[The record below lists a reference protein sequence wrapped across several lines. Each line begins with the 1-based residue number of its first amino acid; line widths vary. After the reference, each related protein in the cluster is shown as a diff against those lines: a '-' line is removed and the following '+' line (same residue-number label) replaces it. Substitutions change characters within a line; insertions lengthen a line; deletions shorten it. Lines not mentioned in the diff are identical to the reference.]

1 MQQSWKRKFFVI
13 SIGQIV
19 SLIGSSAVQFAL
31 IWWIASE
38 TGSAIMMGLSGLV
51 AFLPATILSPLAGI
65 VADRYHRKYICIF
78 SDLFI
83 GLSAAI
89 FSILLWIFEMPVWTA
104 LLILFF
110 RSIGNAFHQPAFQ
123 AMIPQFVPAED
134 LVKIGGWNQLIASGS
149 FLLGPAIGA
158 ALYAAFPLP
167 VILLTD
173 LFGAVIA
180 SVMLAVVHIA
190 APMQK
195 ASRESK
201 NTLKELK
208 EGIEVFRADKA
219 LTLLI
224 AIETLCMI
232 FYMPLSSFYP
242 LMTSD
247 YFQASAWHGSAIEV
261 LYAAGMMIAAFLFG
275 SVIKVKRHLF
285 LSYLGL
291 LGIGFTSTI
300 GGILPPE
307 MWAWFIFALVCGV
320 MGAFGNVH
328 SIPLVAYMQTTIPA
342 EKMGRA
348 FSLIALV
355 ASLSMPLGLL
365 IGSPIAERIGV
376 NVWFFISGIGT
387 TIITAIGLLLHHKIA
402 KPAEPVNDKM
412 NGA

>member
-1 MQQSWKRKFFVI
+1 MQQSWKRKFWII
-13 SIGQIV
+13 SIGQIA

-51 AFLPATILSPLAGI
+51 AFLPATLLSPAAGI

-78 SDLFI
+78 ADLFI
-83 GLSAAI
+83 GVSAAI
-89 FSILLWIFEMPVWTA
+89 FSVLLWLFEMPVWTA
-104 LLILFF
+104 LIILFF

-158 ALYAAFPLP
+158 ALYAAFSLP

-173 LFGAVIA
+173 LLGAIIA
-180 SVMLAVVHIA
+180 SVMLAAVQI
-190 APMQK
+190 APMRRLEHE
-195 ASRESK
+195 SRD
-201 NTLKELK
+201 TMQELK
-208 EGIEVFRADKA
+208 EGIAVFRADKA

-224 AIETLCMI
+224 VVETLCMV

-247 YFQASAWHGSAIEV
+247 YFNATAWHGSVVEI
-261 LYAAGMMIAAFLFG
+261 LYAAGMMVAAFLFS
-275 SVIKVKRHLF
+275 SVIKVKRHLL
-285 LSYLGL
+285 LSYVGMLGV
-291 LGIGFTSTI
+291 GVTSAV
-300 GGILPPE
+300 GGLLPPE
-307 MWAWFIFALVCGV
+307 MWGWFIFALACGV

-328 SIPLVAYMQTTIPA
+328 SIPLIAYMQATIPA

-348 FSLIALV
+348 FSLIALA
-355 ASLSMPLGLL
+355 ASLSMPVGLL
-365 IGSPIAERIGV
+365 VASPVAETVGV
-376 NVWFFISGIGT
+376 NVWFLLSGIGT
-387 TIITAIGLLLHHKIA
+387 VVVTTVGLFLHKR
-402 KPAEPVNDKM
+402 M
-412 NGA
+412 QRQ

>member
-1 MQQSWKRKFFVI
+1 MQQSWKRKFWII
-13 SIGQIV
+13 SIGQIA

-51 AFLPATILSPLAGI
+51 AFLPATLLSPLAGI

-78 SDLFI
+78 ADLFI
-83 GLSAAI
+83 GVSAAI
-89 FSILLWIFEMPVWTA
+89 FSVLLWLFEMPVWTA
-104 LLILFF
+104 LIILFL

-158 ALYAAFPLP
+158 ALYAAFSLP

-173 LFGAVIA
+173 LLGAIIA
-180 SVMLAVVHIA
+180 SVMLAAVQI
-190 APMQK
+190 APMQRVT
-195 ASRESK
+195 RESQ
-201 NTLKELK
+201 NTRKELK

-224 AIETLCMI
+224 VVETLCMI

-247 YFQASAWHGSAIEV
+247 YFNATAWHGSVVEI
-261 LYAAGMMIAAFLFG
+261 LYAAGMMVAAFLFS
-275 SVIKVKRHLF
+275 SVIKVKQHLLF
-285 LSYLGL
+285 SYIGMLGVGITSAIGGL
-291 LGIGFTSTI
+291 L
-300 GGILPPE
+300 PPD
-307 MWAWFIFALVCGV
+307 MWAWLIFALACGV

-328 SIPLVAYMQTTIPA
+328 SIPLIAYMQTTIPA
-342 EKMGRA
+342 EK
-348 FSLIALV
+348 
-355 ASLSMPLGLL
+355 
-365 IGSPIAERIGV
+365 
-376 NVWFFISGIGT
+376 
-387 TIITAIGLLLHHKIA
+387 
-402 KPAEPVNDKM
+402 
-412 NGA
+412 NGAGLFPHCAGRVAFHAGRTSDRLPGC

>member
-1 MQQSWKRKFFVI
+1 MCSSDLKFWII
-13 SIGQIV
+13 SIGQIA

-51 AFLPATILSPLAGI
+51 AFLPATLLSPLAGI

-78 SDLFI
+78 ADLFI
-83 GLSAAI
+83 GVSAAI
-89 FSILLWIFEMPVWTA
+89 FSVLLWLFEMPVWTA
-104 LLILFF
+104 LIILFF

-158 ALYAAFPLP
+158 ALYAAFSLP

-173 LFGAVIA
+173 LLGAIIA
-180 SVMLAVVHIA
+180 SVMLAAVQI
-190 APMQK
+190 APMQRVT
-195 ASRESK
+195 RESQ
-201 NTLKELK
+201 NTRKELK

-224 AIETLCMI
+224 VVETLCMI

-247 YFQASAWHGSAIEV
+247 YFNATAWHGSVVEI
-261 LYAAGMMIAAFLFG
+261 LYAAGMMVAAFLFS
-275 SVIKVKRHLF
+275 SVIKVKQHLLF
-285 LSYLGL
+285 SYIGMLGVGITSAIGGL
-291 LGIGFTSTI
+291 L
-300 GGILPPE
+300 PPD
-307 MWAWFIFALVCGV
+307 MWAWLIFALACGV

-328 SIPLVAYMQTTIPA
+328 SIPLIAYMQTTIPA

-348 FSLIALV
+348 FSLIALA
-355 ASLSMPLGLL
+355 ASLSMPVGLL
-365 IGSPIAERIGV
+365 IASPVAETVGV
-376 NVWFFISGIGT
+376 NVWFLLSGVGT
-387 TIITAIGLLLHHKIA
+387 VLITATGLFLHQR
-402 KPAEPVNDKM
+402 M
-412 NGA
+412 QRQ

>member
-1 MQQSWKRKFFVI
+1 MRQSWKRKFWII
-13 SIGQIV
+13 SVGQIA

-51 AFLPATILSPLAGI
+51 AFLPATLLSPLAGI

-78 SDLFI
+78 ADLFI
-83 GLSAAI
+83 GVSAAI
-89 FSILLWIFEMPVWTA
+89 FSVLLWLFKMPVWTA
-104 LLILFF
+104 LIILFF

-158 ALYAAFPLP
+158 ALYAAFSLP

-173 LFGAVIA
+173 LLGAIIA
-180 SVMLAVVHIA
+180 SVMLAAVQI
-190 APMQK
+190 APMQRV
-195 ASRESK
+195 ARENQ

-208 EGIEVFRADKA
+208 EGLEVFRADKA

-224 AIETLCMI
+224 AVETLCMI

-242 LMTSD
+242 LMTSG
-247 YFQASAWHGSAIEV
+247 YFNATAWHGSVVEI
-261 LYAAGMMIAAFLFG
+261 LYAAGMMVAAFLFS
-275 SVIKVKRHLF
+275 SVIKVKQHLLF
-285 LSYLGL
+285 SYVGMLGV
-291 LGIGFTSTI
+291 GITSAI
-300 GGILPPE
+300 GGLLPPE
-307 MWAWFIFALVCGV
+307 MWAWLIFALACGV

-328 SIPLVAYMQTTIPA
+328 SIPLIAYMQTTIPA

-348 FSLIALV
+348 FSLIALA
-355 ASLSMPLGLL
+355 ASLSMPAGLL
-365 IGSPIAERIGV
+365 IASPVAETVGV
-376 NVWFFISGIGT
+376 NVWFLLSGIGT
-387 TIITAIGLLLHHKIA
+387 VLVTATGLFLHQR
-402 KPAEPVNDKM
+402 M
-412 NGA
+412 QRQ

>member
-1 MQQSWKRKFFVI
+1 MQQSWKRKFWII
-13 SIGQIV
+13 SIGQIA

-51 AFLPATILSPLAGI
+51 AFLPATLLSPLAGI

-78 SDLFI
+78 ADLFI
-83 GLSAAI
+83 GVSAAI
-89 FSILLWIFEMPVWTA
+89 FSVLLWLFEMPVWTA
-104 LLILFF
+104 LIILFF

-158 ALYAAFPLP
+158 ALYAAFSLP

-173 LFGAVIA
+173 LLGAIIA
-180 SVMLAVVHIA
+180 SVMLAAVQI
-190 APMQK
+190 APMQRVT
-195 ASRESK
+195 RESR
-201 NTLKELK
+201 NTRKELK

-224 AIETLCMI
+224 VVETLCMI

-247 YFQASAWHGSAIEV
+247 YFNATAWHGSVVEI
-261 LYAAGMMIAAFLFG
+261 LYAAGMMVAAFLFS
-275 SVIKVKRHLF
+275 SVIKVKQHLLF
-285 LSYLGL
+285 SYIGMLGVGITSAIGGL
-291 LGIGFTSTI
+291 L
-300 GGILPPE
+300 PPD
-307 MWAWFIFALVCGV
+307 MWAWLIFALACGV

-328 SIPLVAYMQTTIPA
+328 SIPLIAYMQTTIPA

-348 FSLIALV
+348 FSLIALA
-355 ASLSMPLGLL
+355 ASLSMPVGLL
-365 IGSPIAERIGV
+365 IASPVAETVGV
-376 NVWFFISGIGT
+376 NVWFLLSGVGT
-387 TIITAIGLLLHHKIA
+387 VLITATGLFLHQR
-402 KPAEPVNDKM
+402 M
-412 NGA
+412 QRQ

>member
-1 MQQSWKRKFFVI
+1 MRQSWKRKFWII
-13 SIGQIV
+13 SVGQIA

-51 AFLPATILSPLAGI
+51 AFLPATLLSPLAGI

-78 SDLFI
+78 ADLFI
-83 GLSAAI
+83 GVSAAI
-89 FSILLWIFEMPVWTA
+89 FSVLLWLFKMPVWTA
-104 LLILFF
+104 LIILFF

-158 ALYAAFPLP
+158 ALYAAFSLP

-173 LFGAVIA
+173 LLGAIIA
-180 SVMLAVVHIA
+180 SVMLAAVQI
-190 APMQK
+190 APMQRV
-195 ASRESK
+195 ARENQ

-208 EGIEVFRADKA
+208 EGLEVFRADKA

-242 LMTSD
+242 LMTSG
-247 YFQASAWHGSAIEV
+247 YFNATAWHGSVVEI
-261 LYAAGMMIAAFLFG
+261 LYAAGMMVAAFLFS
-275 SVIKVKRHLF
+275 SVIKVKQHLLF
-285 LSYLGL
+285 SYVGMLGV
-291 LGIGFTSTI
+291 GITSAI
-300 GGILPPE
+300 GGLLPPE
-307 MWAWFIFALVCGV
+307 MWAWLIFALACGV

-328 SIPLVAYMQTTIPA
+328 SIPLIAYMQTTIPA

-348 FSLIALV
+348 FSLIALA
-355 ASLSMPLGLL
+355 ASLSMPVGLL
-365 IGSPIAERIGV
+365 IASPVAETVGV
-376 NVWFFISGIGT
+376 NVWFLLSGIGT
-387 TIITAIGLLLHHKIA
+387 VLVTATGLFLHQR
-402 KPAEPVNDKM
+402 M
-412 NGA
+412 QRQ

>member
-1 MQQSWKRKFFVI
+1 MQQSWKRKFWII
-13 SIGQIV
+13 SIGQIA

-51 AFLPATILSPLAGI
+51 AFLPATLLSPLAGI

-78 SDLFI
+78 ADLFI
-83 GLSAAI
+83 GVSAAI
-89 FSILLWIFEMPVWTA
+89 FSVMLWLFEMPVWTA
-104 LLILFF
+104 LIILFF

-158 ALYAAFPLP
+158 ALYAAFSLP

-173 LFGAVIA
+173 LLGAIIA
-180 SVMLAVVHIA
+180 SVMLAAVQI
-190 APMQK
+190 APMQRV
-195 ASRESK
+195 ARESQ
-201 NTLKELK
+201 NTLRELK

-224 AIETLCMI
+224 VVETLCMI

-247 YFQASAWHGSAIEV
+247 YFNATAWHGSVVEI
-261 LYAAGMMIAAFLFG
+261 LYAAGMMVAAFLFS
-275 SVIKVKRHLF
+275 SVIKVKQHLLF
-285 LSYLGL
+285 SYVGMLGVGITSAIGGL
-291 LGIGFTSTI
+291 L
-300 GGILPPE
+300 PPD
-307 MWAWFIFALVCGV
+307 MWAWLIFALACGV

-328 SIPLVAYMQTTIPA
+328 SIPLIAYMQTTIPA

-348 FSLIALV
+348 FSLIALA
-355 ASLSMPLGLL
+355 ASLSMPVGLL
-365 IGSPIAERIGV
+365 IASPVAETVGV
-376 NVWFFISGIGT
+376 NVWFLLSGIGT
-387 TIITAIGLLLHHKIA
+387 VLITATGLFLHQR
-402 KPAEPVNDKM
+402 M
-412 NGA
+412 QRQ

>member
-1 MQQSWKRKFFVI
+1 MQQSWKRKFWII
-13 SIGQIV
+13 SIGQIA

-51 AFLPATILSPLAGI
+51 AFLPATLLSPLAGI

-78 SDLFI
+78 ADLFI
-83 GLSAAI
+83 GVSAAI
-89 FSILLWIFEMPVWTA
+89 FSVLLWLFEMPVWTA
-104 LLILFF
+104 LIILFL

-158 ALYAAFPLP
+158 ALYAAFSLP

-173 LFGAVIA
+173 LLGAIIA
-180 SVMLAVVHIA
+180 SVMLAAVQI
-190 APMQK
+190 APMQRVT
-195 ASRESK
+195 RESQ
-201 NTLKELK
+201 NTRKELK

-224 AIETLCMI
+224 VVETLCMI

-247 YFQASAWHGSAIEV
+247 YFNATAWHGSVVEI
-261 LYAAGMMIAAFLFG
+261 LYAAGMMVAAFLFS
-275 SVIKVKRHLF
+275 SVIKVKQHLLF
-285 LSYLGL
+285 SYIGMLGVGITSAIGGL
-291 LGIGFTSTI
+291 L
-300 GGILPPE
+300 PPD
-307 MWAWFIFALVCGV
+307 MWAWLIFALACGV

-328 SIPLVAYMQTTIPA
+328 SIPLIAYMQTTIPA

-348 FSLIALV
+348 FSLIALA
-355 ASLSMPLGLL
+355 ASLSMPVGLL
-365 IGSPIAERIGV
+365 IASPVAETVGV
-376 NVWFFISGIGT
+376 NVWFLLSGVGT
-387 TIITAIGLLLHHKIA
+387 VLITATGLFLHQR
-402 KPAEPVNDKM
+402 M
-412 NGA
+412 QRQ

>member
-1 MQQSWKRKFFVI
+1 MQQSWKRKFWII
-13 SIGQIV
+13 SIGQIS

-51 AFLPATILSPLAGI
+51 AFLPATLLSPLAGI

-78 SDLFI
+78 ADLFI
-83 GLSAAI
+83 GVSAAI
-89 FSILLWIFEMPVWTA
+89 FSVLLWLFEMPVWTA
-104 LLILFF
+104 LIILFF

-158 ALYAAFPLP
+158 ALYAAFSLP

-173 LFGAVIA
+173 LLGAIIA
-180 SVMLAVVHIA
+180 SVMLAAVQI
-190 APMQK
+190 APMQRV
-195 ASRESK
+195 ARESQ
-201 NTLKELK
+201 NTRKELK

-224 AIETLCMI
+224 VVETLCMI

-247 YFQASAWHGSAIEV
+247 YFNATAWHGSVVEI
-261 LYAAGMMIAAFLFG
+261 LYAAGMMVAAFLFS
-275 SVIKVKRHLF
+275 SVIKVKQHLLF
-285 LSYLGL
+285 SYIGMLGVGITSAIGGL
-291 LGIGFTSTI
+291 L
-300 GGILPPE
+300 PPD
-307 MWAWFIFALVCGV
+307 MWAWLIFALACGV

-328 SIPLVAYMQTTIPA
+328 SIPLIAYMQTTIPA

-348 FSLIALV
+348 FSLIALA
-355 ASLSMPLGLL
+355 ASLSMPVGLL
-365 IGSPIAERIGV
+365 IASPVAETVGV
-376 NVWFFISGIGT
+376 NVWFLLSGVGT
-387 TIITAIGLLLHHKIA
+387 VLITATGLFLHQR
-402 KPAEPVNDKM
+402 M
-412 NGA
+412 QRQ

>member
-1 MQQSWKRKFFVI
+1 MQQSWKRKFWII
-13 SIGQIV
+13 SIGQIA

-51 AFLPATILSPLAGI
+51 AFLPATLLSPLAGI

-78 SDLFI
+78 ADLFI
-83 GLSAAI
+83 GVSAAI
-89 FSILLWIFEMPVWTA
+89 FSVLLWLFEMPVWTA
-104 LLILFF
+104 LIILFF

-158 ALYAAFPLP
+158 ALYAAFSLP

-173 LFGAVIA
+173 LLGAIIA
-180 SVMLAVVHIA
+180 SVMLAAVQI
-190 APMQK
+190 APMQRVT
-195 ASRESK
+195 RESQ
-201 NTLKELK
+201 NTRKELK
-208 EGIEVFRADKA
+208 EGIEVFRADRA

-224 AIETLCMI
+224 VVETLCMI

-247 YFQASAWHGSAIEV
+247 YFNATAWHGSVVEI
-261 LYAAGMMIAAFLFG
+261 LYAAGMMVAAFLFS
-275 SVIKVKRHLF
+275 SVIKVKQHLLF
-285 LSYLGL
+285 SYIGMLGVGITSAIGGL
-291 LGIGFTSTI
+291 L
-300 GGILPPE
+300 PPD
-307 MWAWFIFALVCGV
+307 MWAWLIFALACGV

-328 SIPLVAYMQTTIPA
+328 SIPLIAYMQTTIPA

-348 FSLIALV
+348 FSLIALA
-355 ASLSMPLGLL
+355 ASLSMPVGLL
-365 IGSPIAERIGV
+365 IASPVAETVGV
-376 NVWFFISGIGT
+376 NVWFLLSGVGT
-387 TIITAIGLLLHHKIA
+387 VLITATGLFLHQR
-402 KPAEPVNDKM
+402 M
-412 NGA
+412 QRQ

>member
-1 MQQSWKRKFFVI
+1 MQQSWKRKFWII
-13 SIGQIV
+13 SIGQIA

-51 AFLPATILSPLAGI
+51 AFLPATLLSPLAGI

-78 SDLFI
+78 ADLFI
-83 GLSAAI
+83 GVSAAI
-89 FSILLWIFEMPVWTA
+89 FSVLLWLFEMPVWTA
-104 LLILFF
+104 LIILFL

-158 ALYAAFPLP
+158 ALYAAFSLP

-173 LFGAVIA
+173 LLGAIIA
-180 SVMLAVVHIA
+180 SVMLAAVQI
-190 APMQK
+190 APMQRVT
-195 ASRESK
+195 RESQ
-201 NTLKELK
+201 NTRKELK

-224 AIETLCMI
+224 VVETLCMI

-247 YFQASAWHGSAIEV
+247 YFNATAWHGSVVEI
-261 LYAAGMMIAAFLFG
+261 LYAAGMMVAAFLFS
-275 SVIKVKRHLF
+275 SVIKVKQHLLF
-285 LSYLGL
+285 SYIGMLGVGITSAIGGL
-291 LGIGFTSTI
+291 L
-300 GGILPPE
+300 PPD
-307 MWAWFIFALVCGV
+307 MWAWLIFALACGV

-328 SIPLVAYMQTTIPA
+328 SIPLIAYMQTTIPA

-348 FSLIALV
+348 FSLIALA
-355 ASLSMPLGLL
+355 ASLSMPVGLL
-365 IGSPIAERIGV
+365 IASPVAETVGV
-376 NVWFFISGIGT
+376 NVWFLVSGVGT
-387 TIITAIGLLLHHKIA
+387 VLITATGLFLHQR
-402 KPAEPVNDKM
+402 M
-412 NGA
+412 QRQ

>member
-1 MQQSWKRKFFVI
+1 MQQSWKRKFWII
-13 SIGQIV
+13 SIGQIA

-51 AFLPATILSPLAGI
+51 AFLPATLLSPLAGI

-78 SDLFI
+78 ADLFI
-83 GLSAAI
+83 GVSAAI
-89 FSILLWIFEMPVWTA
+89 FSVLLWLFEMPVWTA
-104 LLILFF
+104 LIILFF

-158 ALYAAFPLP
+158 ALYAAFSLP

-173 LFGAVIA
+173 LLGAIIA
-180 SVMLAVVHIA
+180 SVMLAALQI
-190 APMQK
+190 APMQRVT
-195 ASRESK
+195 RESQ
-201 NTLKELK
+201 NTRKELK

-224 AIETLCMI
+224 VVETLCMI

-247 YFQASAWHGSAIEV
+247 YFNATAWHGSVVEI
-261 LYAAGMMIAAFLFG
+261 LYAAGMMVAAFLFS
-275 SVIKVKRHLF
+275 SVIKVKQHLLF
-285 LSYLGL
+285 SYIGMLGVGITSAIGGL
-291 LGIGFTSTI
+291 L
-300 GGILPPE
+300 PPD
-307 MWAWFIFALVCGV
+307 MWAWLIFALACGV

-328 SIPLVAYMQTTIPA
+328 SIPLIAYMQTTIPA

-348 FSLIALV
+348 FSLIALA
-355 ASLSMPLGLL
+355 ASLSMPVGLL
-365 IGSPIAERIGV
+365 IASPVAETVGV
-376 NVWFFISGIGT
+376 NVWFLLSGVGT
-387 TIITAIGLLLHHKIA
+387 VLITATGLFLHQR
-402 KPAEPVNDKM
+402 M
-412 NGA
+412 QRQ

>member
-1 MQQSWKRKFFVI
+1 MQQSWKRKFWII
-13 SIGQIV
+13 SIGQIA

-51 AFLPATILSPLAGI
+51 AFLPATLLSPLAGI

-78 SDLFI
+78 ADLFI
-83 GLSAAI
+83 GVSAAI
-89 FSILLWIFEMPVWTA
+89 FSVLLWLFEMPVWTA
-104 LLILFF
+104 LIILFF

-158 ALYAAFPLP
+158 ALYAAFSLP

-173 LFGAVIA
+173 LLGAIIA
-180 SVMLAVVHIA
+180 SVMLAAVQI
-190 APMQK
+190 APMQRV
-195 ASRESK
+195 ARESQ
-201 NTLKELK
+201 NTRKELK

-224 AIETLCMI
+224 VVETLCMI

-247 YFQASAWHGSAIEV
+247 YFNATAWHGSVVEI
-261 LYAAGMMIAAFLFG
+261 LYAAGMMVAAFLFS
-275 SVIKVKRHLF
+275 SVIKVKQHLLF
-285 LSYLGL
+285 SYIGMLGVGITSAIGGL
-291 LGIGFTSTI
+291 L
-300 GGILPPE
+300 PPD
-307 MWAWFIFALVCGV
+307 MWAWLIFALACGV

-328 SIPLVAYMQTTIPA
+328 SIPLIAYMQTTIPA

-348 FSLIALV
+348 FSLIALA
-355 ASLSMPLGLL
+355 ASLSMPVGLL
-365 IGSPIAERIGV
+365 IASPVAETVGV
-376 NVWFFISGIGT
+376 NVWFLLSGIGT
-387 TIITAIGLLLHHKIA
+387 VLITATGLFLHQR
-402 KPAEPVNDKM
+402 M
-412 NGA
+412 QRQ

>member
-1 MQQSWKRKFFVI
+1 MQQSWKRKFWII
-13 SIGQIV
+13 SIGQIA

-51 AFLPATILSPLAGI
+51 AFLPATLLSPLAGI

-78 SDLFI
+78 ADLFI
-83 GLSAAI
+83 GVSAAI
-89 FSILLWIFEMPVWTA
+89 FSVLLWLFEMPVWTA
-104 LLILFF
+104 LIILFF

-158 ALYAAFPLP
+158 ALYAAFSLP

-173 LFGAVIA
+173 LLGAIIA
-180 SVMLAVVHIA
+180 SVMLAAVQI
-190 APMQK
+190 APMQRV
-195 ASRESK
+195 ARESQ
-201 NTLKELK
+201 NTRKELK

-224 AIETLCMI
+224 VVETLCMI

-247 YFQASAWHGSAIEV
+247 YFNATAWHGSVVEI
-261 LYAAGMMIAAFLFG
+261 LYAAGMMVAAFLFS
-275 SVIKVKRHLF
+275 SVIKVKQHLLF
-285 LSYLGL
+285 SYIGMLGVGITSAIGGL
-291 LGIGFTSTI
+291 L
-300 GGILPPE
+300 PPD
-307 MWAWFIFALVCGV
+307 MWAWLIFALACGV

-328 SIPLVAYMQTTIPA
+328 SIPLIAYMQTTIPA

-348 FSLIALV
+348 FSLIALA
-355 ASLSMPLGLL
+355 ASLSMPVGLL
-365 IGSPIAERIGV
+365 IASPVAETVGV
-376 NVWFFISGIGT
+376 NVWFLLSGVGT
-387 TIITAIGLLLHHKIA
+387 VLITATGLFLHQR
-402 KPAEPVNDKM
+402 M
-412 NGA
+412 QRQ